1 MFISSPYGV
10 IQGQPAH
17 TNAVCVLTL
26 CENAQF
32 VGLLTCAFSF
42 RSEQLPPSRES
53 PNDLLWQKG
62 ETLCAYSTALG
73 GAVFRCCTG
82 FPCSA
87 EQECVSVSRVAH
99 LPQNKP
105 EWMEP
110 SKRRWCFFRDVF
122 AGRGNGFQTILPVS
136 FWRPVAPAFALSASS
151 FPLFAGGRLFS
162 VFLSLPELW

>member
-17 TNAVCVLTL
+17 TNAVCVLKL

-105 EWMEP
+105 EWMDP
-110 SKRRWCFFRDVF
+110 PLGVLIFNQLLSF
-122 AGRGNGFQTILPVS
+122 GRLA
-136 FWRPVAPAFALSASS
+136 APAFALSASS